1 MTYPKIVPH
10 WIGGKKFFGP
20 CRVFFEKFSPATGE
34 KIADVFSG
42 DMLEADIAT
51 SAASAAYAAWDGLG
65 VFARAKILQKAA
77 KFIESKKSKIADIL
91 ALETGRPREDVLGE
105 VSAAVECGYFFAG
118 EGARYFGNTLP
129 SANPKRLVYYQ
140 RESAGLALLITPFN
154 NPLAAIAWK
163 AFPALLCGNAV
174 VLKSHEDVPYIG
186 VLFAEILKKAGL
198 PDGVFNVVQGHGYN
212 LGTALTGDKRFAL
225 ISFTG
230 GVATGKIIEKAAAEQ
245 KSRFV
250 KLSIEAGGKNPMI
263 VCDDADLERAA
274 ASAVSSA
281 FVDAG
286 QRCAALSEIF
296 IFDAVYAEFKKLFLE
311 HTMSLRV
318 KYSTAGRACP
328 IINERRMNQILSDVA
343 RVVSSGAVL
352 LAGGYRLSECHLK
365 NGYFI
370 APTVLENV
378 APDSDF
384 SKKEI
389 FGPVVVLYAVRDF
402 EEALKHASHSR
413 YKLASA
419 IHTKDINRAM
429 EFTRRHKAG
438 VVQING
444 PTHGSEPHMPFG
456 GMELSGNGWREPGM
470 AALDFYA
477 NWKQVRVDAF

>member
-1 MTYPKIVPH
+1 MGE
-10 WIGGKKFFGP
+10 IGA
-20 CRVFFEKFSPATGE
+20 V
-34 KIADVFSG
+34 
-42 DMLEADIAT
+42 
-51 SAASAAYAAWDGLG
+51 
-65 VFARAKILQKAA
+65 
-77 KFIESKKSKIADIL
+77 
-91 ALETGRPREDVLGE
+91 
-105 VSAAVECGYFFAG
+105 VECGYFFAG

-129 SANPKRLVYYQ
+129 SANPDRLTYYI

-163 AFPALLCGNAV
+163 AFPALLCGNTV

-186 VLFAEILKKAGL
+186 VALAEILKKAGL
-198 PDGVFNVVQGHGYN
+198 PDGVFSVVQGHGYN
-212 LGTALTGDKRFAL
+212 LGTALTGDKRFGL

-230 GVATGKIIEKAAAEQ
+230 SVATGKIIEKAASEQ

-274 ASAVSSA
+274 SSAVSSA

-296 IFDAVYAEFKKLFLE
+296 IFDAVYAEFRKLFLE

-343 RVVSSGAVL
+343 GAIRSGAVL
-352 LAGGYRLSECHLK
+352 LTGGYRLSECHLK
-365 NGYFI
+365 KGYFL

-378 APDSDF
+378 SPDSDF

-389 FGPVVVLYAVRDF
+389 FGPVVVLYAVRNF
-402 EEALKHASHSR
+402 EEALKYASHSK

-419 IHTKDINRAM
+419 IHTQDINRAM
-429 EFTRRHKAG
+429 EFARRHNAG

-456 GMELSGNGWREPGM
+456 GAGLSGNGWREPGT
-470 AALDFYA
+470 AALDFYS